1 MIISIVHSNS
11 HITEHII
18 NILDYHLHHP
28 YTISKTLIHADLYF
42 TDTFEDIRRIRNINR
57 EAFIVMILNQ
67 PLGPETVI
75 YQPFYYIFIRT
86 IEKDIPFI
94 LTTYLSSLDYYYFQY
109 DYKDISIP
117 INHII
122 YIETHEHLSTI
133 YTIENNYHLY
143 KPLKDILEEIDSK
156 KIVQI
161 NKNTCI
167 NMRHITQINNLD
179 IYVDTRLFKLS
190 YNYKKSFCEALKKKS
205 EDF

>member
-1 MIISIVHSNS
+1 MIISIVHLNS
-11 HITEHII
+11 HITEQII
-18 NILDYHLHHP
+18 NTLDYHLHQP
-28 YTISKTLIHADLYF
+28 YTISKTLIPADLYF

-57 EAFIVMILNQ
+57 GAFIVMILNQ

-75 YQPFYYIFIRT
+75 YQPFYYMFERM

-94 LTTYLSSLDYYYFQY
+94 LTTYLSSRDYYHFKYE
-109 DYKDISIP
+109 YKDISIP

-122 YIETHEHLSTI
+122 YIETHEHLTTI
-133 YTIENNYHLY
+133 YTKEKNYHRY
-143 KPLKDILEEIDSK
+143 MPLKDILEEIDSK

-167 NMRHITQINNLD
+167 NMRYITRINNLD
-179 IYVDTRLFKLS
+179 IYVDTKLFKLS